1 MENVFLEGESIYLRP
16 LSIEDVEG
24 NYAYWLNDQEI
35 VQFNSHGKFPMTVPM
50 LKAFVES
57 TSRAT
62 HAVVLAIIDKATD
75 AHIGNISLQAI
86 NWQDRNAEIAFLLG
100 ERSFWGKGVMKQ
112 AGKLMIDHAFN
123 ALNLHRVHCGTS
135 STNMGMQKLAIKL
148 GMNEE
153 GVRKEAI
160 YNHGKYHDIIEF
172 GIIREE

>member
-50 LKAFVES
+50 LKAFIES

-135 STNMGMQKLAIKL
+135 SANMGMQKLAIKL

>member
-135 STNMGMQKLAIKL
+135 SANMGMQKLAIKL